1 MHLFL
6 PVLSNSELECV
17 MCFRRDLETLR
28 SIMNPVMTQQPSPE
42 CCLIVQ
48 SQLSDAEP
56 GVYRALPRELKIQLG
71 DEGETTAR
79 KNAQGAGTQH
89 H

>member
-6 PVLSNSELECV
+6 PVLSNSEVERV
-17 MCFRRDLETLR
+17 MCFGRDLETLR

-56 GVYRALPRELKIQLG
+56 GVYRALPQELKIQLG
-71 DEGETTAR
+71 VEGETTAR
-79 KNAQGAGTQH
+79 KKAQGAGTKH